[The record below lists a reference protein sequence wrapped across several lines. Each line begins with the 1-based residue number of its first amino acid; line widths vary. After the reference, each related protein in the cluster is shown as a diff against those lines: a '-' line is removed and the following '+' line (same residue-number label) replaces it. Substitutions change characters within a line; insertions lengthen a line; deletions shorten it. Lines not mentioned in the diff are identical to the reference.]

1 MLLAHPMRNTRAR
14 VSVAV
19 RIDPETAQG
28 VSAGPWALVRG
39 PLGNLAFEERPV
51 SSTAGWQRFSV
62 EVPIATNA
70 ETIQVGATMLGGGRA
85 CFDDVRV
92 EILP

>member
-1 MLLAHPMRNTRAR
+1 MRNTRAR

-19 RIDPETAQG
+19 RIDPDTAHG

-51 SSTAGWQRFSV
+51 SSTTGWQRFSV
-62 EVPIATNA
+62 EVPIAANA

-85 CFDDVRV
+85 CFDDVRL